1 MEKML
6 KEVLQ
11 KITPTREEHIEE
23 HRIVDEV
30 TKRIEK
36 FGIKPILVGSMA
48 KGTDIRGSKD
58 IDIFILFHKDVSREE
73 LEKKGLE
80 IGKKVFSDMKL
91 KTEIDYAEH
100 PYVKG
105 TYKNYVIEIVPCYD
119 TKEIKSAVDR
129 TPYHTHYVKKKITEN
144 PAIKDDTR
152 LLKQFMKAAGV
163 YGAEAKIEGFS
174 GYLTELLV
182 IDYGSFTKV
191 LTAASGWKFGEAIDP
206 EKLWDDRN
214 SLKYFFT
221 NADFIIVDP
230 VDRNRNAAAAVSK
243 QKLSEFIIASR
254 NFLEKPGIEYFFPK
268 ETKPLP
274 TTEIKKRMM
283 KRVSKIIALSFKHK
297 KINENTLY
305 SQLRKTTASMKID
318 ISHEEFRVMK
328 TGFWTNETDESIII
342 LELEVS
348 KLPRIKKHNGPPI
361 DKALPEQKKFLDKYK
376 KYEPYIEDNH
386 WTADIPR
393 TYSDIK
399 ELLPQILK
407 EKKGFGKNLLD
418 AKIKIIEDLEVLKN
432 KDQDYQKFL
441 SKYFTPN

>member
-11 KITPTREEHIEE
+11 KITPTQEEHIEE

-30 TKRIEK
+30 TKRIAK
-36 FGIKPILVGSMA
+36 FGVKPILVGSMA

-58 IDIFILFHKDVSREE
+58 IDIFVLFHKDVSREE

-144 PAIKDDTR
+144 PAIKGDTR

-182 IDYGSFTKV
+182 INYGSFTKV
-191 LTAASGWKFGEAIDP
+191 LTASSDWKFGEAIDP
-206 EKLWDDRN
+206 EKLWEDQS

-243 QKLSEFIIASR
+243 HKLSEFIIASR
-254 NFLEKPGIEYFFPK
+254 NFLEKPGIEFFFPK

-274 TTEIKKRMM
+274 TTELKKRIVG
-283 KRVSKIIALSFKHK
+283 RGSKIIALSFKHK

-305 SQLRKTTASMKID
+305 SQLRKTTASLKTD
-318 ISHEEFRVMK
+318 ISHEEFKVMK
-328 TGFWTNETDESIII
+328 TGFWTNDNPRTRSKQAPKDKETQRTPNRQS
-342 LELEVS
+342 
-348 KLPRIKKHNGPPI
+348 PPGT
-361 DKALPEQKKFLDKYK
+361 KE
-376 KYEPYIEDNH
+376 
-386 WTADIPR
+386 IPR
-393 TYSDIK
+393 
-399 ELLPQILK
+399 QIQKIRALHRRK
-407 EKKGFGKNLLD
+407 PLDSGHTKNLFRHKRTAAANPERKEGLRKKP
-418 AKIKIIEDLEVLKN
+418 ARRKKQNNRRHTNPEKQRQRLPKIPKQVL
-432 KDQDYQKFL
+432 
-441 SKYFTPN
+441 

>member
-1 MEKML
+1 MEKIL

-11 KITPTREEHIEE
+11 KITPTPEEHIEE
-23 HRIVDEV
+23 HMIVAEV
-30 TKRIEK
+30 SKRIEK
-36 FGIKPILVGSMA
+36 FGVKPILVGSMA

-58 IDIFILFHKDVSREE
+58 IDIFVLFHKDISREE

-80 IGKKVFSDMKL
+80 IGKKVFADMKL

-105 TYKNYVIEIVPCYD
+105 AYKNYVIEIVPCYD

-129 TPYHTHYVKKKITEN
+129 TPYHTHYVKKKITES
-144 PAIKDDTR
+144 PVIKDDTR

-163 YGAEAKIEGFS
+163 YGAEAKVEGFS

-182 IDYGSFTKV
+182 INYGSFTNV
-191 LTAASGWKFGEAIDP
+191 LTAASGWNFGEAIDP
-206 EKLWDDRN
+206 EKLWEDTK

-230 VDRNRNAAAAVSK
+230 VDRNRNAAAAISK
-243 QKLSEFIIASR
+243 QKLSEFIIAAR
-254 NFLEKPGIEYFFPK
+254 RFMEKPCIEFFFPK

-274 TTEIKKRMM
+274 ATEIKKRMM
-283 KRVSKIIALSFKHK
+283 KRGTKIIALSFKHK

-305 SQLRKTTASMKID
+305 SQLRKTTTSLKTD
-318 ISHEEFRVMK
+318 ISHEEFRLMK

-348 KLPRIKKHNGPPI
+348 KLPKIKKHNGPPI

-376 KYEPYIEDNH
+376 KYEPYIEENH

-399 ELLPQILK
+399 ELLPHILK

-418 AKIKIIEDLEVLKN
+418 AKIRIIEDSQILKN

-441 SKYFTPN
+441 SKYFKPN